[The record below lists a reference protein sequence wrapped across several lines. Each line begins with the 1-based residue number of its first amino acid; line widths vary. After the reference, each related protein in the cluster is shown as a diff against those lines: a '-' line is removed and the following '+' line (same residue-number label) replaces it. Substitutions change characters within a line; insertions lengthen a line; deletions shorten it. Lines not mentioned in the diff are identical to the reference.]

1 MATLDARLTT
11 LETQAAP
18 DVPRIVIYEPGEELP
33 ELPAEGTVFL
43 LPDNHRQ
50 EATHV

>member
-1 MATLDARLTT
+1 MASLEQRLADLEQAGDEDANR
-11 LETQAAP
+11 
-18 DVPRIVIYEPGEELP
+18 VIIYEIGEELP

>member
-1 MATLDARLTT
+1 MASLEQRLEDLERDATH
-11 LETQAAP
+11 
-18 DVPRIVIYEPGEELP
+18 DVPRIVVYEIGEELP